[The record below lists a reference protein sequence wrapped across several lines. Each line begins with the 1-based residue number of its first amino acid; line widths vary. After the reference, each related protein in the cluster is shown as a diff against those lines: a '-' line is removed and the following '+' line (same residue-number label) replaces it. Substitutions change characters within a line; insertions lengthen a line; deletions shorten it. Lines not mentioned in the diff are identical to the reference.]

1 MSSVLTREIMTTS
14 RKNIVACAK
23 SMTETCNIGRGECV
37 LVRGGV
43 HTQELL
49 EEISLECYRRGAVP
63 ILTATS
69 DRYAKAVYDEIPAST
84 LATVPKHLVSAVKDT
99 DTLIIVEELD
109 DPSIADGFP
118 RNKLVARQKANLPLL
133 DIVYHPTKGKKWLYA
148 GWPTEAA
155 SKRYDVP
162 YADLEKFIIGGIS
175 VPPKTLMKIGQDL
188 ARRFKD
194 ARWVHVWDNKGTDF
208 RVDISKRRVNIDDGF
223 VSKSDYDVGDRG
235 ANLPAGEVFFAPK
248 ETVGEG
254 TLYCPITQDRMSG
267 KLVTDVHLEF
277 KGGKLLTD
285 KTTASSNADQLVAS
299 FRECEKIDREKFS
312 PVRTANLAELGI
324 GFNPKIT
331 RAIGYILTDEKI
343 CGTVHLA
350 FGANKSYG
358 GRSESVMHW
367 DFVSAPG
374 ANIDVEK
381 TNGRTRQ
388 VMRRGKLV

>member
-1 MSSVLTREIMTTS
+1 MRPNNRSIL
-14 RKNIVACAK
+14 ACAK
-23 SMTETCNIGRGECV
+23 SMVETCNVARGECV
-37 LVRGGV
+37 LVRGGT
-43 HTQELL
+43 HTQDLL

-63 ILTATS
+63 VLTATS
-69 DRYAKAVYDEIPAST
+69 DKYAKAVYDEIPAST
-84 LATVPKHLVSAVKDT
+84 MATVPRHLVSAVKET

-155 SKRYDVP
+155 SKRYGVP
-162 YADLEKFIIGGIS
+162 YRDLERFIIGGIS
-175 VPPKTLMKIGQDL
+175 VPPKKLMMIGKDFAKRFKN
-188 ARRFKD
+188 ARR
-194 ARWVHVWDNKGTDF
+194 VHVWDSKGTDF
-208 RVDISKRRVNIDDGF
+208 TVDIGGRRINIDDGF
-223 VSKSDYDVGDRG
+223 VSRADFDVGDRG

-248 ETVGEG
+248 ETVGDG

-267 KLVTDVHLEF
+267 KLVKDVHLEF
-277 KGGKLLTD
+277 KKGKLLLD
-285 KTTASSNADQLVAS
+285 RTTASSNLDQLVAS
-299 FRECEKIDREKFS
+299 FRECEKIDGKKYS
-312 PVRTANLAELGI
+312 PVRTMNLAELGV

-331 RAIGYILTDEKI
+331 KAIGYILTDEKI
-343 CGTVHLA
+343 QGTVHLA

-358 GRSESVMHW
+358 GRAESVMHW

-374 ANIDVEK
+374 VNIDVE
-381 TNGRTRQ
+381 TTGGRKRE